1 MIAKEVTLMKLIDVT
16 NSYAKLVSNQLA
28 NTDSLLVKVYT
39 LGKTNVVYSEARKHK
54 EIAIQNKLR
63 KIKDNEIE
71 FVLDRLVPN
80 HKALNDLNMIRTD
93 NLVEI
98 SFPI

>member
-1 MIAKEVTLMKLIDVT
+1 MKLIDVT
-16 NSYAKLVSNQLA
+16 NSYAKLVNSQLS

-39 LGKTNVVYSEARKHK
+39 LGKTNIIYSEARKHK
-54 EIAIQNKLR
+54 EVVIQNKQR

-80 HKALNDLNMIRTD
+80 HETIEKLDMIRTD
-93 NLVEI
+93 KLVEI
-98 SFPI
+98 TFPL

>member
-1 MIAKEVTLMKLIDVT
+1 MKLVDVT
-16 NSYAKLVSNQLA
+16 NSYAKLVNNQLA

-39 LGKTNVVYSEARKHK
+39 LGKTNVIYSEARTHK
-54 EIAIQNKLR
+54 EIAIQNKQR

-71 FVLDRLVPN
+71 YVLDRLEPN
-80 HKALNDLNMIRTD
+80 HQTLNKLDMVRTD
-93 NLVEI
+93 HLVEI

>member
-1 MIAKEVTLMKLIDVT
+1 MKLVDVT
-16 NSYAKLVSNQLA
+16 NSYASLVNNQLA

-39 LGKTNVVYSEARKHK
+39 LGKTNVVYSEARNHK
-54 EIAIQNKLR
+54 EIVIQNKLR

-80 HKALNDLNMIRTD
+80 HETLNQLNMIRTD
-93 NLVEI
+93 NLVEV